1 MFFNL
6 AAEIKRR
13 GLTQKEFALQ
23 VGINEVLFSKKINS
37 KTLWNLDEI
46 KRILQFFANELS
58 FDYLFFEESVE
69 K

>member
-13 GLTQKEFALQ
+13 GLTQKEFALK

-58 FDYLFFEESVE
+58 FDYLFFEESIE